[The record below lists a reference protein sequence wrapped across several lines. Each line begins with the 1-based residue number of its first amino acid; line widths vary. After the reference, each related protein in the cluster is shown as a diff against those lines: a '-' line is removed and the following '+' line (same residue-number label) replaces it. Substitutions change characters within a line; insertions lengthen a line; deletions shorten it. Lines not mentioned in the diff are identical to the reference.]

1 MDVIGGSL
9 RADSPAAS
17 GEAVT
22 VDGTMRSLPAKGDVK
37 NLSEGHPDWLTY
49 REAHFD

>member
-9 RADSPAAS
+9 RAASPAAS
-17 GEAVT
+17 GEAVA

-37 NLSEGHPDWLTY
+37 NLSKGHPNWLTY
-49 REAHFD
+49 SEAHCD